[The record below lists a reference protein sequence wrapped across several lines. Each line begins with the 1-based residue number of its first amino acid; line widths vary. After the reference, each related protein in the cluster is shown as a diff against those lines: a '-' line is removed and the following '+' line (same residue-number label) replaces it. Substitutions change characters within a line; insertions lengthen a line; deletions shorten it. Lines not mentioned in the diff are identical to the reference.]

1 MASTGTDWSLDVA
14 NVNITMWGDDRTLM
28 RISSEFAWLVAIVG
42 GAIVLAAR
50 TSLRK
55 GRSTTT
61 PQSAPENRTMTWA
74 MLAYGAG
81 IAIFGAVAGVTQ
93 GEDDGTDLVLA
104 GWLVGGIVVLGI
116 VDFLLSMGAKTDR
129 EGSKQ

>member
-1 MASTGTDWSLDVA
+1 MG
-14 NVNITMWGDDRTLM
+14 GDDRTLM
-28 RISSEFAWLVAIVG
+28 QVSSEFAWLVAIVG

-50 TSLRK
+50 SSLRE

-61 PQSAPENRTMTWA
+61 SQSAPENRTMTRA

-81 IAIFGAVAGVTQ
+81 IAIFGAVAGVAQ
-93 GEDDGTDLVLA
+93 GEDQWTDLVLA

-116 VDFLLSMGAKTDR
+116 VDFLLSMGAKR
-129 EGSKQ
+129 RAP